1 MEEKL
6 PENEPVPAHL
16 DEHVADDIE
25 IEEEFHH
32 VNNPAA
38 GIKPIVKKY
47 LSLPIHVEQ
56 SGNKFYF
63 GDNDAKVEIL
73 VVSDEIIRV
82 RLAPHGVFL
91 EEFSYGVPKI
101 ELKATAFSLSQN
113 EDDYIVSTG
122 VINCHVRKKDFFIY
136 FSDNQDNITSKDA
149 VQMHWEE
156 NIKFGGYY
164 VFCTKECQKE
174 ESFFGL
180 GDKPTELNLR
190 GKRLRNWNTDAY
202 SFAWNQDPL
211 YRSIPFYISLNKGI
225 AHGIF
230 FDNTFKSTF
239 DFGAEDKTKTSFW
252 ADGGELQYYYI
263 HGPHMM
269 DVVKRYHSLTG
280 THPMP
285 PLWALGYHQCRWS
298 YYPES
303 KVRSVARGFR
313 QNKIPCDGI
322 YLDIDYMDGYR
333 CFTWNRKYFPDPK
346 KMIKELS
353 DQGFK
358 TVVIIDPG
366 IRVDDNYSV
375 FKEGKEKK
383 YFCRRCDDY
392 FMEGHVW
399 PGRCQFPDFT
409 NPEVRNWWGG
419 LFDELVQLGVAG
431 VWNDMN
437 EPAVFGAG
445 TFPDDVRHQYDGF
458 RGSHRKAHN
467 VYGMQMV
474 RATYEGLLKLMKN
487 KRPFTITRAGYSG
500 VQRYSSVWT
509 GDNVA
514 TWEHLQLG
522 NIQCQRLSISGISFC
537 GTDIGGFS
545 GEPTGELFTRWIQMG
560 TFSPFMRAHSAGD
573 TKEREPWSFGE
584 PFTTINRNFIELR
597 YRLMPYFYSAFW
609 EHHRYG
615 FPILRP
621 VVMQEQEV
629 YTNHFRQDEF
639 TYGDKILICPV
650 MRPGQKNRKLYLPKG
665 TWYNFW
671 TYELVEGGKELVVPT
686 PLETIPIFVKAGS
699 VIPEYPVM
707 QYVGEKEIEEVT
719 LNIYYSNYEVNSF
732 FFEDYGETFAYEQDI
747 YLEKKFVV
755 KGDEALLHIRQSM
768 EGLYT
773 PRYEN
778 YHLNIFGLPFKASK
792 ILADSKDIL
801 DFTTDENNRLEL
813 KVRKNFKYIEILK
826 LEDELTEQE
835 NSFLTDER

>member
-1 MEEKL
+1 MEENIL
-6 PENEPVPAHL
+6 NQELLANRL
-16 DEHVADDIE
+16 IE
-25 IEEEFHH
+25 EEEEFHH
-32 VNNPAA
+32 LNNPAE
-38 GIKPIVKKY
+38 GIKPIIKKY
-47 LSLPIHVEQ
+47 LGVPNHARQ

-63 GDNDAKVEIL
+63 SDGDASVE
-73 VVSDEIIRV
+73 VVVVTDEIIRV
-82 RLAPHGVFL
+82 RLAPHSVFL
-91 EEFSYGVPKI
+91 DEFSYAVPKLEQKVI
-101 ELKATAFSLSQN
+101 VFALDEN
-113 EDDYIVSTG
+113 ESEYRVSTSA
-122 VINCHVRKKDFFIY
+122 INCHIRKKDFFIS
-136 FSDNQDNITSKDA
+136 FSDNQDNITSADA
-149 VQMHWEE
+149 VPMHWEE
-156 NIKFGGYY
+156 NVKFGGYY
-164 VFCTKECQKE
+164 VYCTKVCGEE

-180 GDKPTELNLR
+180 GDKPTEFNLR
-190 GKRLRNWNTDAY
+190 GKRLTNWNTDAY

-230 FDNTFKSTF
+230 FDNTFKAHF
-239 DFGAEDKTKTSFW
+239 DFGSEDITKTSFW

-269 DVVKRYHSLTG
+269 DVVKSYHILTG

-298 YYPES
+298 YYPEA
-303 KVRSVARGFR
+303 KVKKIAKGFR
-313 QNKIPCDGI
+313 ENKIPCDGI

-346 KMIKELS
+346 KMIKELAA
-353 DQGFK
+353 DGFK

-375 FKEGKEKK
+375 FKEGKENR

-409 NPEVRNWWGG
+409 NPDVRTWWGG
-419 LFDELVQLGVAG
+419 LFDELVQMGVAG

-445 TFPDDVRHQYDGF
+445 TFPNDVRHQYDGF

-467 VYGMQMV
+467 IYGMQMV
-474 RATYEGLLKLMKN
+474 RATYEGLRKIMKN

-514 TWEHLQLG
+514 SWEHLTLG

-545 GEPTGELFTRWIQMG
+545 GEPDGELFTRWIQMG

-584 PFTTINRNFIELR
+584 PYTSINRKFIELR
-597 YRLMPYFYSAFW
+597 YRLLPYLYSTFW

-621 VVMQEQEV
+621 IVMQEQEEI
-629 YTNHFRQDEF
+629 TNHFRQDEF

-650 MRPGQKNRKLYLPKG
+650 LAPGLPSRIVYLPKG
-665 TWYNFW
+665 KWYNFW
-671 TYELVEGGKELVVPT
+671 NYELVDGGGEVVVPT
-686 PLETIPIFVKAGS
+686 PLETIPMFIKAGS

-707 QYVGEKEIEEVT
+707 QYVGESEIEEVI
-719 LNIYYSNYEVNSF
+719 LNIYYSDYEVNSF
-732 FFEDYGETFAYEQDI
+732 LFEDYGETFAYEQDI

-755 KGDEALLHIRQSM
+755 NGKAAFLTIQQTM

-773 PRYEN
+773 PRYES
-778 YHLNIFGLPFKASK
+778 YHFNIIGLPFEPAS
-792 ILADSKDIL
+792 ITADGKDVPYFSL
-801 DFTTDENNRLEL
+801 DDNRCMEF
-813 KVRKNFKYIEILK
+813 KYSKNFKHIEIHK
-826 LEDELTEQE
+826 
-835 NSFLTDER
+835 

>member
-1 MEEKL
+1 MEEDILNTEL
-6 PENEPVPAHL
+6 PINKIVEE
-16 DEHVADDIE
+16 
-25 IEEEFHH
+25 EEEFHH
-32 VNNPAA
+32 VNNPAND
-38 GIKPIVKKY
+38 IKPIIKKY
-47 LSLPIHVEQ
+47 LTVPNHVVQ
-56 SGNKFYF
+56 AGNKFYF
-63 GDNDAKVEIL
+63 SDGDAKVEVY
-73 VVSDEIIRV
+73 VVTDDIIRV

-91 EEFSYGVPKI
+91 DEFSYAVPKL
-101 ELKATAFSLSQN
+101 EYKTAKFALLEN
-113 EDDYIVSTG
+113 EVEFCVSTRT
-122 VINCHVRKKDFFIY
+122 VNCHIRKKDFFIS
-136 FSDNQDNITSKDA
+136 FSDQSNHITSQDA
-149 VQMHWEE
+149 VPMHWEE
-156 NIKFGGYY
+156 NVKFGGYY
-164 VFCTKECQKE
+164 VYCTKVCQPD

-180 GDKPTELNLR
+180 GDKPTDFNLR
-190 GKRLRNWNTDAY
+190 GKRLKNWNTDAY

-211 YRSIPFYISLNKGI
+211 YRSIPFYISLNDDI

-230 FDNTFKSTF
+230 FDNTFKSEF
-239 DFGAEDKTKTSFW
+239 DFGGENETQTSFW

-269 DVVKRYHSLTG
+269 DVVKNYHLITG

-285 PLWALGYHQCRWS
+285 PLWAFGYHQCRWS
-298 YYPES
+298 YYPEA
-303 KVRSVARGFR
+303 KVRFIAKGFR
-313 QNKIPCDGI
+313 DRKIPCDGI

-333 CFTWNRKYFPDPK
+333 CFTWDRKYFPDPK
-346 KMIKELS
+346 KMISELAA
-353 DQGFK
+353 DGFK

-366 IRVDDNYSV
+366 IRVDDNYWV
-375 FKEGKEKK
+375 FKEGKENR
-383 YFCRRCDDY
+383 YFCRRSDDY

-409 NPEVRNWWGG
+409 NPDVRTWWGS

-445 TFPDDVRHQYDGF
+445 TFPDDVRHQYDGH

-467 VYGMQMV
+467 IYGMQMV
-474 RATYEGLLKLMKN
+474 RATYEGLRKIMKN

-500 VQRYSSVWT
+500 VQRFSSVWT

-514 TWEHLQLG
+514 SWEHLKLG

-545 GEPTGELFTRWIQMG
+545 GEPDGELFTRWIQMG

-584 PFTTINRNFIELR
+584 PYTAINRKFIELR
-597 YRLMPYFYSAFW
+597 YRLIPYLYSAFW

-621 VVMQEQEV
+621 LVLQEQEV
-629 YTNHFRQDEF
+629 QTNHFRQDEF
-639 TYGDKILICPV
+639 TYGDKILVCPV
-650 MRPGQKNRKLYLPKG
+650 IEPGQTSRKVYLPKG
-665 TWYNFW
+665 KWYNFW
-671 TYELVEGGKELVVPT
+671 TNEVVSGGKEVTVPT
-686 PLETIPIFVKAGS
+686 PLETIPVFIKAGS

-707 QYVGEKEIEEVT
+707 QYVGEKEIEEVIM
-719 LNIYYSNYEVNSF
+719 NVYYSDYEVNSF

-755 KGDEALLHIRQSM
+755 NGDEKSLTIQQTM

-778 YHLNIFGLPFKASK
+778 YHIKIMGLPFKPSRIMTDNGEIK
-792 ILADSKDIL
+792 DFVIFADK
-801 DFTTDENNRLEL
+801 TVQL
-813 KVRKNFKYIEILK
+813 KFRKNFKK
-826 LEDELTEQE
+826 LEIIK
-835 NSFLTDER
+835 

>member
-1 MEEKL
+1 MEENILNPELVTNKL
-6 PENEPVPAHL
+6 
-16 DEHVADDIE
+16 IE
-25 IEEEFHH
+25 EEEEFHH
-32 VNNPAA
+32 LNNPAD
-38 GIKPIVKKY
+38 GIKPIIKKY
-47 LSLPIHVEQ
+47 LGVPNHADQL
-56 SGNKFYF
+56 GNKFYF
-63 GDNDAKVEIL
+63 TDGDAKVE
-73 VVSDEIIRV
+73 VVVITDEIIRV
-82 RLAPHGVFL
+82 RLAPHSVFL
-91 EEFSYGVPKI
+91 EEFSYAVPKI
-101 ELKATAFSLSQN
+101 EQKAIVFTLTETEEEFR
-113 EDDYIVSTG
+113 VSTS
-122 VINCHVRKKDFFIY
+122 VVNCHIRKKDFFIS
-136 FSDNQDNITSKDA
+136 FSDVQGHVTSADA
-149 VQMHWEE
+149 VPMHWEE
-156 NIKFGGYY
+156 NVAFGGYY
-164 VFCTKECQKE
+164 VFCTKTCSSE

-190 GKRLRNWNTDAY
+190 GKRLVNWNTDAY

-211 YRSIPFYISLNKGI
+211 YRSIPFYISLNEGI

-230 FDNTFKSTF
+230 FDNTFKAHF
-239 DFGAEDKTKTSFW
+239 DFGAEDPTKTSFW

-269 DVVKRYHSLTG
+269 DVVKSYHLLTG

-298 YYPES
+298 YYPEA
-303 KVRSVARGFR
+303 KVKKITTGFR
-313 QNKIPCDGI
+313 ENKIPCDGI

-346 KMIKELS
+346 RMIKELAAE
-353 DQGFK
+353 GFK

-375 FKEGKEKK
+375 FKEGKKNR
-383 YFCRRCDDY
+383 YFCRRSDDY

-409 NPEVRNWWGG
+409 NPEVREWWAG
-419 LFDELVQLGVAG
+419 LFDELVQMGVAG

-445 TFPDDVRHQYDGF
+445 TFPDDVRHQYDGH

-467 VYGMQMV
+467 IYGMQMV
-474 RATYEGLLKLMKN
+474 RATYEGLRKIMKN

-500 VQRYSSVWT
+500 VQRFSSVWT

-514 TWEHLQLG
+514 SWEHLKLG
-522 NIQCQRLSISGISFC
+522 NIQCQRLSVSGISFC

-545 GEPTGELFTRWIQMG
+545 GEPDGELFTRWIQMG

-584 PFTTINRNFIELR
+584 PFTAINRKFIELR
-597 YRLMPYFYSAFW
+597 YRLLPYLYSTFW

-621 VVMQEQEV
+621 IVMQEQEEIS
-629 YTNHFRQDEF
+629 NHFRQDEF
-639 TYGDKILICPV
+639 TYGDKILVCPV
-650 MRPGQKNRKLYLPKG
+650 LEPGQESRKVYLPKG
-665 TWYNFW
+665 KWYNFW
-671 TYELVEGGKELVVPT
+671 TYELIEGGKEVEVPT
-686 PLETIPIFVKAGS
+686 PLETIPLFIKAGS

-707 QYVGEKEIEEVT
+707 QYVGEKEIEEVK

-732 FFEDYGETFAYEQDI
+732 LFEDYGETFAYEQDI

-755 KGDEALLHIRQSM
+755 SGKSTVLTIQQSLD
-768 EGLYT
+768 GLYT
-773 PRYEN
+773 PRYESYYFN
-778 YHLNIFGLPFKASK
+778 VIGIPFTTSK
-792 ILADSKDIL
+792 ILADGKDIPFSIDDNNCL
-801 DFTTDENNRLEL
+801 EFKFT
-813 KVRKNFKYIEILK
+813 KNFKQIEILG
-826 LEDELTEQE
+826 
-835 NSFLTDER
+835 

>member
-1 MEEKL
+1 MEQNNPSNDPIPESPAVKL
-6 PENEPVPAHL
+6 
-16 DEHVADDIE
+16 IE
-25 IEEEFHH
+25 QEEEVFQH
-32 VNNPAA
+32 VNNPVL
-38 GIKPIVKKY
+38 GLKPIVKKY
-47 LSLPIHVEQ
+47 LTAPENVEQ
-56 SGNKFYF
+56 KGNKFF
-63 GDNDAKVEIL
+63 FRDTEATVEVTI
-73 VVSDEIIRV
+73 VTDEIIRV
-82 RLAPHGVFL
+82 RMAPHSVFL
-91 EEFSYGVPKI
+91 EEFSYAVPKL
-101 ELKATAFSLSQN
+101 EVKVSVFHLHEN
-113 EDDYIVSTG
+113 ENEYRISTST
-122 VINCHVRKKDFFIY
+122 VNCHISKKDFLVS
-136 FSDNQDNITSKDA
+136 FSDSQNHVTSADA
-149 VQMHWEE
+149 TPMHWEE
-156 NIKFGGYY
+156 NVQFGGYY
-164 VFCTKECQKE
+164 VFGTKVCHPE
-174 ESFFGL
+174 EAFYGL
-180 GDKPTELNLR
+180 GDKPTDLNLR
-190 GKRLRNWNTDAY
+190 GKRFVNWNTDAY
-202 SFAWNQDPL
+202 SFAWNQDPI
-211 YRSIPFYISLNKGI
+211 YRSIPFYISLNEGI

-230 FDNTFKSTF
+230 FDNTFKAHF
-239 DFGAEDKTKTSFW
+239 DFGSEDRNKTSFW

-263 HGPHMM
+263 HGPNMM
-269 DVVKRYHSLTG
+269 DVVKRYHLLTG

-303 KVRSVARGFR
+303 KVKKVANGFR
-313 QNKIPCDGI
+313 ENKIPCDGI

-346 KMIKELS
+346 KMIKELAA
-353 DQGFK
+353 DGFK

-366 IRVDDNYSV
+366 IRVDDNYWV
-375 FKEGKEKK
+375 FKEGKEKR

-409 NPEVRNWWGG
+409 NPEVREWWGT

-445 TFPDDVRHQYDGF
+445 TFPDDVRHQYDGY

-474 RATYEGLLKLMKN
+474 RATYEGMRKLMKN

-500 VQRYSSVWT
+500 VQRFTSVWT

-514 TWEHLQLG
+514 SWEHLRLG
-522 NIQCQRLSISGISFC
+522 NVQCQRLSMSGIPFC

-545 GEPTGELFTRWIQMG
+545 GEPDGELFTRWIQMG

-584 PFTTINRNFIELR
+584 PYTAINRKFIELR
-597 YRLMPYFYSAFW
+597 YKLIPYLYSTFW

-621 VVMQEQEV
+621 VVMQEQDEI
-629 YTNHFRQDEF
+629 NNQARQDEF
-639 TYGDKILICPV
+639 TYGDKILVCPV
-650 MRPGQKNRKLYLPKG
+650 MEPGQTSRKVYLPKG
-665 TWYNFW
+665 NWFGYWDN
-671 TYELVEGGKELVVPT
+671 ELIEGGREVEVAT
-686 PLETIPIFVKAGS
+686 PLETIPLFVKAGS

-707 QYVGEKEIEEVT
+707 QYVGEKEIEEVK
-719 LNIYYSNYEVNSF
+719 LNVYYSEAPANSF

-747 YLEKKFVV
+747 YSEKKFVASG
-755 KGDEALLHIRQSM
+755 KPTSFTLQQSM

-778 YHLNIFGLPFKASK
+778 YHFNVVGLPFKPSK
-792 ILADSKDIL
+792 IIADGKEVTDFVFDAEKLIL
-801 DFTTDENNRLEL
+801 DFKFT
-813 KVRKNFKYIEILK
+813 KNFKQIEIA
-826 LEDELTEQE
+826 
-835 NSFLTDER
+835 

>member
-1 MEEKL
+1 MEEKIL
-6 PENEPVPAHL
+6 NTDLLINRLVEEDEP
-16 DEHVADDIE
+16 
-25 IEEEFHH
+25 FHH

-38 GIKPIVKKY
+38 DIKPVIKKY
-47 LSLPIHVEQ
+47 LGIPNNAEKT
-56 SGNKFYF
+56 GNKIYF
-63 GDNDAKVEIL
+63 SDGDAKVEVT
-73 VVSDEIIRV
+73 VVTDEIIRV

-91 EEFSYGVPKI
+91 EEFSYAVPKLEHI
-101 ELKATAFSLSQN
+101 APEFELLETEFEFL
-113 EDDYIVSTG
+113 VSTR
-122 VINCHVRKKDFFIY
+122 VVNCHIRKKDFFIS
-136 FSDNQDNITSKDA
+136 FSDKSNHITSADA
-149 VQMHWEE
+149 VPMHWEE

-164 VFCTKECQKE
+164 VFCTKTCQTE

-180 GDKPTELNLR
+180 GDKPTEFNLR
-190 GKRLRNWNTDAY
+190 GKRLKNWNTDAY

-211 YRSIPFYISLNKGI
+211 YRSIPFYISLNEDI

-230 FDNTFKSTF
+230 FDNTFKAQF

-269 DVVKRYHSLTG
+269 DVVKSYHLLTG

-298 YYPES
+298 YYPEA
-303 KVRSVARGFR
+303 KVKKITNGFR
-313 QNKIPCDGI
+313 ENKIPCDGI

-333 CFTWNRKYFPDPK
+333 CFTWNNKYFPDPK
-346 KMIKELS
+346 KMIAELAA
-353 DQGFK
+353 DGFK

-366 IRVDDNYSV
+366 IRVDDNYEV
-375 FKEGKEKK
+375 FKEGKKNH
-383 YFCRRCDDY
+383 YFCRRSDDY

-409 NPEVRNWWGG
+409 NPDVRTWWGG
-419 LFDELVQLGVAG
+419 LFDELVKIGVAG

-445 TFPDDVRHQYDGF
+445 TFPDDVRHQYDGH

-467 VYGMQMV
+467 IYGMQMV
-474 RATYEGLLKLMKN
+474 RATYEGLRAIMKN

-500 VQRYSSVWT
+500 VQRFSSVWT

-514 TWEHLQLG
+514 SWEHLKLG

-545 GEPTGELFTRWIQMG
+545 GEPDGELFTRWIQMG

-584 PFTTINRNFIELR
+584 PFTAINRKFIELR
-597 YRLMPYFYSAFW
+597 YRLIPYLYSTFW

-621 VVMQEQEV
+621 IVMQEQDV
-629 YTNHFRQDEF
+629 LSNHFRQDEF
-639 TYGDKILICPV
+639 TYGDKILVCPV
-650 MRPGQKNRKLYLPKG
+650 LEPGQTDRNVYLPKG
-665 TWYNFW
+665 KWYNFW
-671 TYELVEGGKELVVPT
+671 TNEIADGGKEVNVLT

-707 QYVGEKEIEEVT
+707 QYVGEKEITEVK
-719 LNIYYSNYEVNSF
+719 LNIYYSDYEVNSF
-732 FFEDYGETFAYEQDI
+732 LFEDYGETFAYEQDI

-755 KGDEALLHIRQSM
+755 SGDEKKMTIEQSM

-773 PRYEN
+773 PRYDG
-778 YHLNIFGLPFKASK
+778 YHFNIAGLPFKPYK
-792 ILADSKDIL
+792 IVADGKEITEYSIDK
-801 DFTTDENNRLEL
+801 NKNLEFNFS
-813 KVRKNFKYIEILK
+813 KNFKHIEILK
-826 LEDELTEQE
+826 G
-835 NSFLTDER
+835 

>member
-1 MEEKL
+1 MEDNILNQELIANKL
-6 PENEPVPAHL
+6 
-16 DEHVADDIE
+16 IE
-25 IEEEFHH
+25 EEEEFHH
-32 VNNPAA
+32 LNNPAD
-38 GIKPIVKKY
+38 GIKPIIKKY
-47 LSLPIHVEQ
+47 LGVPKSAQQ

-63 GDNDAKVEIL
+63 SDGDAKVE
-73 VVSDEIIRV
+73 VVVITNEIIRV
-82 RLAPHGVFL
+82 RLAPHSVFL
-91 EEFSYGVPKI
+91 DDFSYAVPKLEQRAI
-101 ELKATAFSLSQN
+101 DFALT
-113 EDDYIVSTG
+113 EDEYEFKVSTSA
-122 VINCHVRKKDFFIY
+122 VNCHIRKKDFFIS
-136 FSDNQDNITSKDA
+136 FSDSNDFVTSSDA
-149 VQMHWEE
+149 VPMHWEE
-156 NIKFGGYY
+156 NVKFGGYY
-164 VFCTKECQKE
+164 VFCTKNCHTE

-190 GKRLRNWNTDAY
+190 GKRLKNWNTDAY

-211 YRSIPFYISLNKGI
+211 YRSIPFYISVNEGI

-230 FDNTFKSTF
+230 FDNTFKAHF
-239 DFGAEDKTKTSFW
+239 DFGAEDATKTSFW

-269 DVVKRYHSLTG
+269 DVVKSYHILTG

-298 YYPES
+298 YYPEA
-303 KVRSVARGFR
+303 KVKKITNGFR
-313 QNKIPCDGI
+313 ENKIPCDGI

-333 CFTWNRKYFPDPK
+333 CFTWNRKYFNDPK
-346 KMIKELS
+346 RMIRELAA
-353 DQGFK
+353 DGFK

-375 FKEGKEKK
+375 FKEGKEKRH
-383 YFCRRCDDY
+383 FCRRSDDY

-409 NPEVRNWWGG
+409 NPEVREWWGG
-419 LFDELVQLGVAG
+419 LFDELVQMGVAG

-445 TFPDDVRHQYDGF
+445 TFPDDVRHQYDGY

-474 RATYEGLLKLMKN
+474 RATYDGLRKLMKN

-500 VQRYSSVWT
+500 VQRFSSVWT

-514 TWEHLQLG
+514 SWEHLKLG
-522 NIQCQRLSISGISFC
+522 NIQCQRLSVSGISFC

-545 GEPTGELFTRWIQMG
+545 GEPDGELFTRWIQMG

-584 PFTTINRNFIELR
+584 PFTSINRKFIELR
-597 YRLMPYFYSAFW
+597 YRLLPYLYSIFW

-621 VVMQEQEV
+621 VVMQEQEEI
-629 YTNHFRQDEF
+629 TNHFRQDEF

-650 MRPGQKNRKLYLPKG
+650 LEPGSESRKVYLPKG
-665 TWYNFW
+665 KWYNFW
-671 TYELVEGGKELVVPT
+671 NNQVVEGGKEIVVLT

-707 QYVGEKEIEEVT
+707 QYVGEKEIEEVK
-719 LNIYYSNYEVNSF
+719 LNVYFSDYEVNSF
-732 FFEDYGETFAYEQDI
+732 LFEDYGETFAYEQDI

-755 KGDEALLHIRQSM
+755 NGSRNKLTIQQSM

-778 YHLNIFGLPFKASK
+778 YEFNIIGLPFKPTR
-792 ILADSKDIL
+792 IIADNKEVKDFVFSKDKTL
-801 DFTTDENNRLEL
+801 NL
-813 KVRKNFKYIEILK
+813 KLRKNFTQIVI
-826 LEDELTEQE
+826 D
-835 NSFLTDER
+835 